1 MPANP
6 DPTYHRPQAA
16 DPASSAAHAALNPT
30 AEAPFS
36 PEEAEAA
43 AAANAALQADLSLE
57 VARLQAQNAEL
68 AEQYLRG
75 KAEMEN
81 LRRRTDEEVSKV
93 RKFAVEGF
101 AESLVPVLDSLE
113 AGLAVQEATAQ
124 QIRDGAEAT
133 LKQLQSAL
141 ARHKVQPIAPAAGS
155 RFDPHQHQAI
165 GVVAAPGQEPNS
177 VVAVLQKGYLIAER
191 VLRPAMV
198 TVTAPK

>member
-1 MPANP
+1 MSAHS
-6 DPTYHRPQAA
+6 DPTYHRPEPTA
-16 DPASSAAHAALNPT
+16 PAPSAAESPV
-30 AEAPFS
+30 S

-43 AAANAALQADLSLE
+43 AAADAADLQTNQALE
-57 VARLQAQNAEL
+57 LARLQAQNAEL
-68 AEQYLRG
+68 AEQYLRS

-101 AESLVPVLDSLE
+101 AESLLPVLDSLE

-124 QIRDGAEAT
+124 QIRQGAEAT
-133 LKQLQSAL
+133 LLQLQSAL
-141 ARHKVQPIAPAAGS
+141 ARHRVQPIVPAAGS

-165 GVVAAPGQEPNS
+165 GVVAAADQEPNT

-198 TVTAPK
+198 TVSAPK

>member
-1 MPANP
+1 MSANP
-6 DPTYHRPQAA
+6 DPTYHRPDRPDTA
-16 DPASSAAHAALNPT
+16 D
-30 AEAPFS
+30 APFS

-43 AAANAALQADLSLE
+43 AAADAALQAELSLE
-57 VARLQAQNAEL
+57 VARLQAQNTEL

>member
-1 MPANP
+1 MSAQP
-6 DPTYHRPQAA
+6 DPTYQRPQSA
-16 DPASSAAHAALNPT
+16 DPATDLT
-30 AEAPFS
+30 ADTPIS

-43 AAANAALQADLSLE
+43 AAADLQDELSLE
-57 VARLQAQNAEL
+57 VARLQAQNTEL
-68 AEQYLRG
+68 AEQYLRT

-141 ARHKVQPIAPAAGS
+141 ARHRVQPIVPAAGS

-165 GVVAAPGQEPNS
+165 GVVAAADQEPNT

-198 TVTAPK
+198 TVSAPK